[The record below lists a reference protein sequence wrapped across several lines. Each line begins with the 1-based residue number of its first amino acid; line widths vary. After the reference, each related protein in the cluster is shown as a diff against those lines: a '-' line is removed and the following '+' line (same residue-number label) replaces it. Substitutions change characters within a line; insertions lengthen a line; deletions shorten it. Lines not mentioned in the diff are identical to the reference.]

1 MTPYIFP
8 GMIEIDDAVSFVFG
22 VEKKML
28 KERTRKMEVV
38 QARQVAMRWRKMNTN
53 QSLQQ
58 IAEEYGDFDHA
69 TVLWAT
75 KTIDNFI
82 KIYPTWREK
91 VAKVENMLPR
101 SVKNN

>member
-38 QARQVAMRWRKMNTN
+38 QARQVAMRWRKMNTK

-69 TVLWAT
+69 TVVHAT
-75 KTIDNFI
+75 KTINNFI
-82 KIYPTWREK
+82 KIYPEWREK
-91 VAKVENMLPR
+91 VAMVENMLP
-101 SVKNN
+101 KCENN